1 MNETTSFPPA
11 SITLTFTNE
20 ELVALWNALEYKMK
34 DLDHGA
40 EWAQK
45 NGYDSETRYRNEFAK
60 LSAIK
65 KKFKP

>member
-1 MNETTSFPPA
+1 MQTTSFPPV
-11 SITLTFTNE
+11 TLTVTLTNE

-34 DLDHGA
+34 DCDHAA

-45 NGYDSETRYRNEFAK
+45 NGFDSETYYRDEFAK

-65 KKFKP
+65 KKFK